1 MKASYPTH
9 ISAAFLIFTAL
20 NCAFVSAA
28 TPEPAKP
35 AATNSAA
42 LIKNKKA
49 PSIDSIA
56 KLGEHL
62 FFDTNFSKNRTQSCA
77 TCHAP
82 SAGFADPRDNGVNGS
97 ASLGDNGTSLGDR
110 NTPAIGYVSFTPDFG
125 HDQEGNII
133 GGQFWDG
140 RAHDLK
146 EQAGGPLLNDIEMAL
161 DNRTEVLN
169 RINENPLY
177 IQTFKN
183 LFSEDI
189 LNNADHAFTAMTT
202 ALEYFEKTDFFS
214 PFDSKYDRYLNGEYA
229 LTKQEDLGM
238 TIFFSQQFSNCN
250 ACHQLNARPNAKHE
264 TFSDYRYHNIGV
276 PENKQLREANK
287 LGAGY
292 QDKGL
297 FHNPD
302 INDESLAGKFKTPSL
317 RNVAV
322 TGPYMHNGV
331 FQDLRTVVSFYNK
344 YNSKSPQRQIDPETG
359 ETWAK
364 PEVPENIS
372 LQELREG
379 PALDDRRIDALVA
392 FMKILTDKRF
402 EHLLPKDTS
411 QQN

>member
-1 MKASYPTH
+1 
-9 ISAAFLIFTAL
+9 
-20 NCAFVSAA
+20 
-28 TPEPAKP
+28 
-35 AATNSAA
+35 
-42 LIKNKKA
+42 
-49 PSIDSIA
+49 
-56 KLGEHL
+56 
-62 FFDTNFSKNRTQSCA
+62 
-77 TCHAP
+77 
-82 SAGFADPRDNGVNGS
+82 
-97 ASLGDNGTSLGDR
+97 
-110 NTPAIGYVSFTPDFG
+110 
-125 HDQEGNII
+125 
-133 GGQFWDG
+133 
-140 RAHDLK
+140 
-146 EQAGGPLLNDIEMAL
+146 
-161 DNRTEVLN
+161 
-169 RINENPLY
+169 
-177 IQTFKN
+177 
-183 LFSEDI
+183 
-189 LNNADHAFTAMTT
+189 
-202 ALEYFEKTDFFS
+202 
-214 PFDSKYDRYLNGEYA
+214 
-229 LTKQEDLGM
+229 M